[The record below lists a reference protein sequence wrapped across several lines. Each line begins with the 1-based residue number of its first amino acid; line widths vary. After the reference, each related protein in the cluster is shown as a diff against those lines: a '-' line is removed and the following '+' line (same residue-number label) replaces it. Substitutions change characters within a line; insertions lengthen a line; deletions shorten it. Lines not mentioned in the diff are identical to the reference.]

1 MRKFLIAAVAATTL
15 GGSANYV
22 NAQNQVERRV
32 DRNVRQVERQAQR
45 LGNRSSYYSDNTWKQ
60 VAPWVSKYELR
71 PVQRAANSA
80 ANTVANARFGYAP
93 SNTAN
98 AQAGWFYD
106 YFAMPYTNFTA
117 RAGTNNAYSS
127 AQSFNDTN
135 NDGVYD
141 EFYTYRDSDS
151 KGRYDEYDQYEF
163 AESKKESGASKRH
176 DGLYDANRHTVKGK
190 IDASKSAKVNGTMN
204 TIVRVK
210 GDNDSM
216 TIVDLG
222 PTTALTAVKAEVG
235 QDIVVSGP
243 LMQIGEKEVLIAESV
258 QISSKELVVARS
270 APKMTGVVLDTTSA
284 DVQKGS
290 HSMVIVKTEN
300 GNQLIDLG
308 NTDQLKVKIAPQTQI
323 VVWGVPVQM
332 RDHSV
337 ILADKIELNG
347 QTYVIKR
354 W

>member
-1 MRKFLIAAVAATTL
+1 MRKFLIAAVAATSL
-15 GGSANYV
+15 GFSANFV
-22 NAQNQVERRV
+22 SAQNQVERRV
-32 DRNVRQVERQAQR
+32 DRNLRQVERQAQR

-71 PVQRAANSA
+71 PVQRAAN
-80 ANTVANARFGYAP
+80 TVANARFGYTQP
-93 SNTAN
+93 NVAN
-98 AQAGWFYD
+98 AQSGWFYD

-141 EFYTYRDSDS
+141 EFYTFRDSDN

-163 AESKKESGASKRH
+163 AESKKESGASERH

-190 IDASKSAKVNGTMN
+190 IEASKSAKVNGT
-204 TIVRVK
+204 THTVVRVK
-210 GDNDSM
+210 GDNEAM
-216 TIVDLG
+216 TLVDLG

-235 QDIVVSGP
+235 QEIVVSGP
-243 LMQIGEKEVLIAESV
+243 LMQIGEKEVLIAESAK
-258 QISSKELVVARS
+258 ISGKEVVIARS
-270 APKMTGVVLDTTSA
+270 APRYTGVVLDTTSA

-290 HSMVIVKTEN
+290 HSMVVVKTEN

-308 NTDQLKVKIAPQTQI
+308 NTDQLKVKIAPQTPI

-347 QTYVIKR
+347 QTHVIKR